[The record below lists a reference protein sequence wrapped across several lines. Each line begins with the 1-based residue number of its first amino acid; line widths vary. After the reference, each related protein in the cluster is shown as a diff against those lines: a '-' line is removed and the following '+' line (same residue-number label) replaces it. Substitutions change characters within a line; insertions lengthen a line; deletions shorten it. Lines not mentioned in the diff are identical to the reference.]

1 MKYRVFTWQVWTPN
15 PSWPNGFEP
24 EESRKRTV
32 KYAETIDEARA
43 ICLESNSDLPK
54 RGTKGYYRYTWTQ
67 FENC

>member
-1 MKYRVFTWQVWTPN
+1 
-15 PSWPNGFEP
+15 
-24 EESRKRTV
+24 V

-43 ICLESNSDLPK
+43 ICSEANSDLPK